1 MFLTLRLIPSFEAKS
16 ATVCCSELRWEI
28 SSDSVNYSDYSFYLD
43 SSISDRELL
52 LSSSFLEYIL
62 AKAAPPIPNPISS
75 GNKLYDRGRN
85 FFAFSLST
93 IDLFI
98 FFSKP
103 TPNLSYCVI
112 TSYFYHIVRGLKFL
126 TSESGY

>member
-1 MFLTLRLIPSFEAKS
+1 M
-16 ATVCCSELRWEI
+16 
-28 SSDSVNYSDYSFYLD
+28 
-43 SSISDRELL
+43 

-62 AKAAPPIPNPISS
+62 ARAAPPIPNPISS

-112 TSYFYHIVRGLKFL
+112 TSYFCHIVRGLKFL
-126 TSESGY
+126 TSESGYVLILPAINFLESWSSYDVNAKPCIFNRLSKFNRSKFLLMSSSTTRIASL